1 MKTVR
6 GEARRDGNTEGGA
19 ENSVKDKL
27 FSISPGSAVDVHLA
41 RQTILEGFSSD
52 LSAGI
57 NKDQLCCFSQQRL
70 LT

>member
-6 GEARRDGNTEGGA
+6 GEAKRDGNTEGGA

-27 FSISPGSAVDVHLA
+27 FSISPGIAVDVHLA

-52 LSAGI
+52 L
-57 NKDQLCCFSQQRL
+57 
-70 LT
+70 